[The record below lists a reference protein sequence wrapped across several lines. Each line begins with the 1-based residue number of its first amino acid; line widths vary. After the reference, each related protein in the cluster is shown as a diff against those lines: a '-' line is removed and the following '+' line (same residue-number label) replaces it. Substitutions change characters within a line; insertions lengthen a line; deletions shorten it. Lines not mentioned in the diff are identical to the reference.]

1 MGHSVSSD
9 IQLNVRCVS
18 ALDQLPKNISKC
30 TMDKRFA
37 TGELDQLYAFG
48 MLGNLF
54 KDDLLP
60 SVNRRSVLPAEP
72 CRMDLVRS
80 NSRTEHRRT
89 HPAFQ
94 VAVIAEPKMQ
104 RRRERHFAATVE
116 TALRLFQKLVVSRD
130 VQSPGERGVHT
141 LT

>member
-1 MGHSVSSD
+1 MGHSVSGD

-18 ALDQLPKNISKC
+18 ALDQLPKNISKRA
-30 TMDKRFA
+30 MDKRFS

-54 KDDLLP
+54 KDGLLP

-72 CRMDLVRS
+72 CRVDLVRS

-94 VAVIAEPKMQ
+94 VAVIAQPKVQ
-104 RRRERHFAATVE
+104 ARWERHIAATIE
-116 TALRLFQKLVVSRD
+116 TPL
-130 VQSPGERGVHT
+130 
-141 LT
+141 